1 MDLEFVDEVDFGF
14 PISCNGF
21 DPFVGDSMRY
31 GADIYVADDGSL
43 VAYASSRNVEPVGF
57 FDDTIC
63 GSQWTP

>member
-31 GADIYVADDGSL
+31 GADIYVADDGSF
-43 VAYASSRNVEPVGF
+43 VAYA
-57 FDDTIC
+57 
-63 GSQWTP
+63 